1 MRDIILNF
9 PKQFKKGLEVAKD
22 IKVEGQFNNI
32 VICGLG
38 GSGLSSNL
46 LLTYLP
52 EIKVPVYAHR
62 SYGLPAQTNDKSL
75 VICNSYSGNTE
86 ETISAYKEA
95 VNKNFKVVA
104 ITTGGKLQELAKE
117 NDLPVAIIP
126 KDSVQPRFALGYQTA
141 ALLEILGNA
150 GIIPNQSKALLNMAE
165 NLNPEKTEEQGKA
178 LAKKLIDKVPV
189 VYTSAR
195 FKAVA
200 RIWKIKFNENSKVMA
215 FWNYFPELNHNE
227 MVGLTNLKANFH
239 FIIFSDKDMH
249 PRNLE
254 RIELFADLAKGK
266 GSAVDIIEMQ
276 GNNALEKMFDTIIL
290 GDWTTYYLALEYCQD
305 PIPVKIVEEFK
316 KRLAE

>member
-9 PKQFKKGLEVAKD
+9 PKQFEKGLKVAKD
-22 IKVEGQFNNI
+22 IKMEGQFDNL

-38 GSGLSSNL
+38 GSGLASNI

-75 VICNSYSGNTE
+75 VVCISYSGNTE

-95 VNKNFKVVA
+95 VNKDFKVVA
-104 ITTGGKLQELAKE
+104 VTTGGKLEKLAKE
-117 NDLPVAIIP
+117 NDLPVVVFP
-126 KDSVQPRFALGYQTA
+126 KDASQPRFALGYQSAT
-141 ALLEILGNA
+141 LLAILGNA
-150 GIIPNQSKALLNMAE
+150 RIIEDQSKALTEMVK
-165 NLNPEKTEEQGKA
+165 NLNPEKIEKQGEA

-254 RIELFADLAKGK
+254 RMELFSDLAKDK

-276 GNNALEKMFDTIIL
+276 GNNALEKMFNTIIL
-290 GDWTTYYLALEYCQD
+290 GDWVTYYLALEYGQD
-305 PIPVKIVEEFK
+305 PIPVRIVEEFK
-316 KRLAE
+316 KKLKE